1 MNRVMG
7 SSREKIASRAPVVL
21 AIGLVL
27 ALTGTAWGQGMTLT
41 GVWGVTTQNRNCVT
55 NAPIGPPTRAL
66 ITFHQDGTVSESR
79 NIPAFALGQQSES
92 HGVWRHDGG
101 QTYAGRVVTMIN
113 FDTAPG
119 TPPGSPG
126 FQAGWQVATQ
136 TITLSGPDAFT
147 MTGVSQF
154 FNLNR
159 EAYSVGC
166 ASRVGERFR

>member
-1 MNRVMG
+1 MNRVLC
-7 SSREKIASRAPVVL
+7 SSKETIATRAQVVL
-21 AIGLVL
+21 AIGVVL
-27 ALTGTAWGQGMTLT
+27 ALTGTAQGQGMTLA
-41 GVWGVTTQNRNCVT
+41 GVWGVTTQNRNCAT

-66 ITFHQDGTVSESR
+66 ITYHQDGTVSESR
-79 NIPAFALGQQSES
+79 NIPAFVLGQQSES
-92 HGVWRHDGG
+92 HGIWRHDVGH
-101 QTYAGRVVTMIN
+101 TYAGRVVTMIN
-113 FDTAPG
+113 FETAPG

-136 TITLSGPDAFT
+136 TITLSAPNTFT

-166 ASRVGERFR
+166 ASRVGERFQ